1 MGCYRKRIHEQN
13 PDGSGQCLSPINSC
27 IHEKGIPVNCI
38 SCKDTS
44 YQKKIPYAYGD
55 EDSTQVHAALEFMQP
70 LRKVF
75 KLTNFALII
84 LLLASSIR
92 LKTFSFKIL
101 KSKKTTIGPYRSY
114 ELDTLRKLSK
124 KGQPISHAINNKEVH
139 RRRVN
144 LEEEAKSRRMRMK
157 VKRSAGGSHTKQ
169 QYQTNDDFN
178 IFSADFGSSA
188 CTTTPKHSSQDLRS
202 QNQAKSRKVPPSVT
216 KQAASVDQLAIE
228 EVLLY
233 STNGTVYRGAK

>member
-1 MGCYRKRIHEQN
+1 
-13 PDGSGQCLSPINSC
+13 
-27 IHEKGIPVNCI
+27 
-38 SCKDTS
+38 
-44 YQKKIPYAYGD
+44 
-55 EDSTQVHAALEFMQP
+55 MQP
-70 LRKVF
+70 LRQVF
-75 KLTNFALII
+75 RISVHRAYSNWAY
-84 LLLASSIR
+84 LLLASNN
-92 LKTFSFKIL
+92 KFWFKIPQ
-101 KSKKTTIGPYRSY
+101 SKKTTIGPYRSY

-169 QYQTNDDFN
+169 QYQPNDDFN

-188 CTTTPKHSSQDLRS
+188 CTTTPKHSSQDLSRA
-202 QNQAKSRKVPPSVT
+202 QNQTKSRKVPPSVT

>member
-1 MGCYRKRIHEQN
+1 MTNIE
-13 PDGSGQCLSPINSC
+13 PI
-27 IHEKGIPVNCI
+27 
-38 SCKDTS
+38 
-44 YQKKIPYAYGD
+44 
-55 EDSTQVHAALEFMQP
+55 L
-70 LRKVF
+70 
-75 KLTNFALII
+75 
-84 LLLASSIR
+84 LLLASTNK
-92 LKTFSFKIL
+92 LSFKIP

-144 LEEEAKSRRMRMK
+144 LEEEAKSRRMRMT

-188 CTTTPKHSSQDLRS
+188 CTTTPKHSSQDLSRA
-202 QNQAKSRKVPPSVT
+202 QNQTKSRKVPPSVT

>member
-1 MGCYRKRIHEQN
+1 MDIKEENDKKRKAKWAAI
-13 PDGSGQCLSPINSC
+13 
-27 IHEKGIPVNCI
+27 GIPVNCI

-55 EDSTQVHAALEFMQP
+55 EDSTKVHAALEFMQP
-70 LRKVF
+70 L
-75 KLTNFALII
+75 
-84 LLLASSIR
+84 
-92 LKTFSFKIL
+92 
-101 KSKKTTIGPYRSY
+101 SKKTTIGPYRSY

-188 CTTTPKHSSQDLRS
+188 CTTTPKHSSQDLSRA

-216 KQAASVDQLAIE
+216 KHAASTDQLAIE

-233 STNGTVYRGAK
+233 SSNGTVYRGAK